1 MENDKNRVNII
12 NESIDS
18 RYLRSSSVLIIGMDS
33 EGGVSESVNKLQG
46 KDILLDKY
54 VNIDKD
60 CATGRCYVHSMG
72 NYRTVYIILKYG
84 NIGEMY
90 EAIGET
96 GAKIKEGKFEKR
108 HFYMEKLAL
117 DDKDF
122 AKRILEDIG
131 VKVDYYMNKEH
142 DEKCMMVFPLNFK
155 RRDLLDFCNG
165 RIIGQEEANK
175 KLIYYIMDQ
184 VESAAYGS
192 EKHAAS
198 IMLVGPSGSGKG
210 ELVKVINE
218 FLKMHNVPVTVV
230 RIDMSQLT
238 ETGFRGR
245 NVESII
251 QTICDESGGN
261 CDGRAIC
268 FIDEADKKLVPSY
281 DKFGHDVNL
290 AVQGNIQLMLEGN
303 TYDIEDNNCK
313 FDSSKTMFVF
323 MGSYQG
329 VRNKKLEKM
338 QHLDF
343 EESNDEIDEI
353 FFEDVTFDD
362 MRNAGM
368 SDEFIGRIGAV
379 VNYNKVSEESME
391 KIIFQKAEYTGK
403 KYGVKIELTSEAI
416 KEFKEIA
423 FGKTGIREV
432 IKCMEEMV
440 IENIIDMY
448 FDDKSYE
455 GRKLIISGDNEAAM

>member
-1 MENDKNRVNII
+1 M
-12 NESIDS
+12 
-18 RYLRSSSVLIIGMDS
+18 
-33 EGGVSESVNKLQG
+33 
-46 KDILLDKY
+46 
-54 VNIDKD
+54 
-60 CATGRCYVHSMG
+60 
-72 NYRTVYIILKYG
+72 
-84 NIGEMY
+84 
-90 EAIGET
+90 
-96 GAKIKEGKFEKR
+96 
-108 HFYMEKLAL
+108 
-117 DDKDF
+117 
-122 AKRILEDIG
+122 
-131 VKVDYYMNKEH
+131 
-142 DEKCMMVFPLNFK
+142 
-155 RRDLLDFCNG
+155 
-165 RIIGQEEANK
+165 
-175 KLIYYIMDQ
+175 
-184 VESAAYGS
+184 
-192 EKHAAS
+192 
-198 IMLVGPSGSGKG
+198 
-210 ELVKVINE
+210 
-218 FLKMHNVPVTVV
+218 
-230 RIDMSQLT
+230 
-238 ETGFRGR
+238 
-245 NVESII
+245 
-251 QTICDESGGN
+251 
-261 CDGRAIC
+261 
-268 FIDEADKKLVPSY
+268 
-281 DKFGHDVNL
+281 
-290 AVQGNIQLMLEGN
+290 MLEGN
-303 TYDIEDNNCK
+303 TYDIEDNKCK